1 MLASCRTLIRPRLAA
16 QVVLLEK
23 GRRHDCADDLGCGW
37 RQFRTCCSR
46 YGPLEGNAF
55 EYAVED
61 PGLYKPFEMLGA
73 DYRKWKLKMPQGNI
87 RQPSQAT
94 RRFLQPS
101 VARGDEHPSS
111 MFSARAGESFQ

>member
-1 MLASCRTLIRPRLAA
+1 
-16 QVVLLEK
+16 
-23 GRRHDCADDLGCGW
+23 
-37 RQFRTCCSR
+37 
-46 YGPLEGNAF
+46 
-55 EYAVED
+55 VED

-111 MFSARAGESFQ
+111 MFSARAGESFQSQGESDHKNTEERVNEAVY